1 MKRIITIF
9 AIMIIAICTMA
20 IVSSA
25 EENVPEVTHTYYL
38 VQDKY
43 ESDGTTLTAKA
54 QELALGGISAD
65 SIVAI
70 KELITSTNSGVT
82 TNTIF
87 VNAGEN
93 AHVMLILQ
101 EDIFSITSEN
111 NGILV
116 NTKMTL
122 TIDYNGYAHYV
133 DCGGVAR
140 AGIVLRHADAYLRL
154 IGHKGRKD
162 ILNDEIVGP
171 TGDISNGNFDTTGCN
186 LDVYHNGNVYAWI
199 FGGSVYVDNI
209 RSYTS
214 QEIFYLNDT
223 SNERAEIYNS
233 VCKSDDNVLGF
244 VSHSPSTWI
253 ADNCYLNGNLDL
265 QTMKTGSRITNCDF
279 YGSSISCDA
288 WDITNNIV
296 IFENCRFPYVV
307 SGATGRF
314 HFLIKNCRD
323 INKAQKPGK
332 DGGGGQ
338 HVVFIND
345 PTCEEGT
352 FFYAVANNEKDVY
365 LTYATYAEYKAYSK
379 NKLEYM
385 GITDADIKEALG
397 HVGESDGDCTTEE
410 LCERCGGALPVSDS
424 EHKYAPIKIT
434 YTSFAKDGE
443 KSLECEKCQAKK
455 EAIANAIFE
464 VVGYS
469 LKEKDGKIDGITSG
483 YKIDI
488 VALNEYET
496 LYNDLQ
502 IGVFVSN
509 KNYFKGNE
517 FIENGVLTNE
527 FGIQLL
533 MIQRDYNKLN
543 CTVVDMS
550 NSTEVPALIFALY
563 VIEGNN
569 IEYIQKEY
577 SESKFA
583 GETTLNNVTL
593 HAVTISEIQAILSEI
608 PETQKALLND
618 ED

>member
-54 QELALGGISAD
+54 QELVDGGISAD

-116 NTKMTL
+116 NIKMTL
-122 TIDYNGYAHYV
+122 TIDYNSYAHYV
-133 DCGGVAR
+133 DCGGSAR

-162 ILNDEIVGP
+162 ILNDEIVAP
-171 TGDISNGNFDTTGCN
+171 KGDISNGDFDATGCN
-186 LDVYHNGNVYAWI
+186 LDVHHNGNVYAWI

-214 QEIFYLNDT
+214 QEIFYFDNT

-233 VCKSDDNVLGF
+233 VCKSGKNVLGF

-253 ADNCYLNGNLDL
+253 ADNCYLNGDLNL

-288 WDITNNIV
+288 WDIKNNV
-296 IFENCRFPYVV
+296 VVFENCRFPYVV
-307 SGATGRF
+307 SGETGRF

-323 INKAQKPGK
+323 INKAQTPSR
-332 DGGGGQ
+332 DNGGGQ

-345 PTCEEGT
+345 PTFEEGT
-352 FFYAVANNEKDVY
+352 FFYAVANGGDKIY
-365 LTYATYAEYKAYSK
+365 LTYATYAEYKAYSE

-424 EHKYAPIKIT
+424 EHKYVPIKIT

-443 KSLECEKCQAKK
+443 KSLECKKCQAKK

-509 KNYFKGNE
+509 KSYFKGNE

-527 FGIQLL
+527 FGIHLL
-533 MIQRDYNKLN
+533 MSQRDYSKLN

-593 HAVTISEIQAILSEI
+593 HAVTVSEIQAILSEI